1 MVFTQCRLHD
11 SFEVRESLHQA
22 GECEKKEENVTNL
35 VEDIALAK
43 IPHMQQK
50 IEPRN
55 AKEWGLFHEGSARKA
70 YKRVASN
77 AHHKLE
83 LVLKGFLIS
92 KSKPFL
98 GASLDN
104 SKCSDGCPKKV
115 V

>member
-1 MVFTQCRLHD
+1 MW
-11 SFEVRESLHQA
+11 
-22 GECEKKEENVTNL
+22 KKEENVTNL

-50 IEPRN
+50 TEPRN